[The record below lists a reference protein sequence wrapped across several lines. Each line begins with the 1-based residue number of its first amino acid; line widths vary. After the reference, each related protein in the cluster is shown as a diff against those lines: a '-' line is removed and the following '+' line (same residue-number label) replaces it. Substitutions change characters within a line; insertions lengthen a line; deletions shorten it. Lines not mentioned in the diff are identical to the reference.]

1 MLFVRKR
8 GMIGRRRNERNHHR
22 IVMCR
27 VKIRDG
33 HFVWIMTHYLRVDER
48 NVLRSKKRF
57 MLRV

>member
-33 HFVWIMTHYLRVDER
+33 HFVWVMTHYLRVNER
-48 NVLRSKKRF
+48 NVLRSE
-57 MLRV
+57 